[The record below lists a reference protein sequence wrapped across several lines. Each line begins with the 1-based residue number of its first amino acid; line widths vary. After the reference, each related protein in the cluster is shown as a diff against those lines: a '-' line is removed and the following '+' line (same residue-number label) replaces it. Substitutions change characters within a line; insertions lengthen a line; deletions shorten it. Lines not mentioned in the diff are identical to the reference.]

1 MIKVGLTG
9 GIGSG
14 KSTAA
19 GVFERLGVP
28 VYNAD
33 EHAKNLYHSD
43 PILKKEVVQLLGSE
57 AYQEGQLNKAWVAE
71 RVFEDNE
78 LLSKLNALVHPAVGR
93 DFYAWTQ
100 RNADVPYL
108 MKEAAI
114 LFESGAYLAMDAVV
128 HVYAPLE
135 IRIARVMKRDGVSR
149 ADVLARVDKQWTDEQ
164 RREGSQF
171 EIVNDGRSLM
181 VPQILSIHE
190 NIIRRSNS

>member
-19 GVFERLGVP
+19 RVFEQLGIP
-28 VYNAD
+28 VYNSD
-33 EHAKNLYHSD
+33 ERAKELYHSD

-100 RNADVPYL
+100 RNSNAPYL